1 VAVETPSAP
10 AQTSVLAGPRQV
22 PQSALPPGPKG
33 PAAVNL
39 SQWVARPAPFME
51 RCRRRYGKRFSVD
64 MGFEG
69 WWVFLSD
76 PDEIKTVFT
85 APADVVHPGEGSR
98 VLEPVVGARSVL
110 LLDGADHLAQRKL
123 MLPAFHGER
132 MRAITDAMSE
142 VARADVERWPT
153 GDTVALHGRLQGLTL
168 DIILRAVFGLESGA
182 RRDALHEG
190 LTEVLERGATP
201 LSLLPVMRRDFGG
214 VSPWARFQVAL
225 ARTDALIE
233 EVVADAGSDSDDVLS
248 MFLSAGLEGQ
258 DLRDALMTLL
268 VAGHETTASAL
279 TWAMERLLREPEL
292 LERTVAAADADD
304 DAWLDAV
311 VFETLRRRPVLP
323 VAMPRRLVQDFE
335 MNGRTYPAG
344 VALTACIYLVHHD
357 PELYPEP
364 YAFRPSRWE
373 GVTPGTYT
381 WIPFGGG
388 VRRCIGAAFAQ
399 LEMRIV
405 LRELLRTWTLEPARS
420 GLEGTRRRSI
430 TLSPKHGTP
439 VRLRAR

>member
-1 VAVETPSAP
+1 MAVDAP
-10 AQTSVLAGPRQV
+10 PAPPDRVRTAGPKEV
-22 PQSALPPGPKG
+22 PADVLPPGPKG
-33 PAAVNL
+33 PAPVNL
-39 SQWVARPAPFME
+39 AQWVARPAPFME
-51 RCRRRYGKRFSVD
+51 RQRRRFGRRFSVD

-76 PDEIKTVFT
+76 PDEIKAVFT
-85 APADVVHPGEGSR
+85 APADVACPGEGSR
-98 VLEPVVGARSVL
+98 ILEPVVGPRSVL
-110 LLDGADHLAQRKL
+110 LLDGMEHLAQRKL

-142 VARADVERWPT
+142 VARAEVERWPRGET
-153 GDTVALHGRLQGLTL
+153 IPLHGRLQGLTL
-168 DIILRAVFGLESGA
+168 DIILRAVFGLESGS
-182 RRDALHEG
+182 RRDALHG
-190 LTEVLERGATP
+190 ALTQVLERAATP
-201 LSLLPVMRRDFGG
+201 LSLIPPLRRDLGG
-214 VSPWARFQVAL
+214 LSPWARFTQAL
-225 ARTDALIE
+225 ERSDALLE
-233 EVVADAGSDSDDVLS
+233 EIVADAADDTDDVLS
-248 MFLSAGLEGQ
+248 MFLSAGLTGR

-279 TWAMERLLREPEL
+279 TWAVERMLRDPAT
-292 LERTVAAADADD
+292 LERTAVAAAEDD
-304 DAWLDAV
+304 EAWLDAV

-323 VAMPRRLVQDFE
+323 IAMPRRLAKPFALG
-335 MNGRTYPAG
+335 GREYPAG

-364 YAFRPSRWE
+364 YAFRPERWE

-405 LRELLRTWTLEPARS
+405 LRELLRTWTLEPVSER
-420 GLEGTRRRSI
+420 LEGTRRRSI

-439 VRLRAR
+439 VRLSPR